1 MGKKG
6 KRKEEVG
13 RILSNSNT
21 GQNAIVQC
29 DINIP
34 LFITIIPA
42 MLQGPVSI
50 GWISD
55 ISGTFFLT

>member
-1 MGKKG
+1 MGKNG

-21 GQNAIVQC
+21 RQNAIVQY
-29 DINIP
+29 DMNIP
-34 LFITIIPA
+34 LFIAIIPT

-55 ISGTFFLT
+55 ISCTFFLT